1 MGSKSSFAVAS
12 ATHHMLLH
20 YAYSLLDKQ
29 EKDKLRLNEAYC
41 IVGDDLVIF
50 HEGLTSIV
58 KDLYNV
64 LGVDVSLPK
73 SKIPVGQDI
82 FTEFCSRT
90 SINNKD
96 VSRIPPNLIKDSAKN
111 WRSFPLLLKEMVRR
125 DVRPNMSLLPS
136 YLKKVDKEGVSY
148 LASLKVVLTL
158 PILGTDLSDLAKDI
172 NEVVK
177 IYDPALMREVVYT
190 KHVLMA
196 LDKVDVANDAFSEK
210 FSFGTDE

>member
-12 ATHHMLLH
+12 VTHHMLLH

-29 EKDKLRLNEAYC
+29 EKAGLPIWEAYC

-50 HEGLTSIV
+50 NEKLTNIV

-64 LGVDVSLPK
+64 LGVEVSLPK
-73 SKIPVGQDI
+73 SKIPVGEDL

-125 DVRPNMSLLPS
+125 NVRPNMSLLPA
-136 YLKKVDKEGVSY
+136 YLNKVDKEGVSY
-148 LASLKVVLTL
+148 LANLKVVLTL

-172 NEVVK
+172 NINVN
-177 IYDPALMREVVYT
+177 IPSSALMREVVYV
-190 KHVLMA
+190 KHILMA
-196 LDKVDVANDAFSEK
+196 LDKIDEANDSFSNK
-210 FSFGTDE
+210 FQFGTTE